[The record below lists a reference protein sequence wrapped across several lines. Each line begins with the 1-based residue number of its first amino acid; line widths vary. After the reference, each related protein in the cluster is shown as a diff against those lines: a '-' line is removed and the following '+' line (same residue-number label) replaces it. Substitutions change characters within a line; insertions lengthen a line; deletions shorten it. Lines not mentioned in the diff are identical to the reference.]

1 MSKQFAKGT
10 VARDEDT
17 ATISLASTNSI
28 SRVSSGDRTG
38 STSAASYA
46 TSTNIWAKLIGT
58 TDSVWDGLD
67 GREDVYD
74 DRDTDEADDDLV
86 TVKSRGYED
95 EGICGTT
102 PLKVWCIGMWYE
114 TRHFFRTLGKHPV
127 IILVSLVVFGLV
139 CGLGLWAVQSERDSY
154 VKDRMDTAKFVVSLL
169 ILFLFIVYFVMFVL
183 LYFRRAILVLFGE
196 RGEIY
201 LMCSN

>member
-1 MSKQFAKGT
+1 MSKQFAKGGT
-10 VARDEDT
+10 TARDEDT
-17 ATISLASTNSI
+17 ASISLASTNSI

-74 DRDTDEADDDLV
+74 DRDTDEADDLV
-86 TVKSRGYED
+86 TVKSGYED
-95 EGICGTT
+95 EGVCGTA
-102 PLKVWCIGMWYE
+102 PLKVCCIGAWYE

-127 IILVSLVVFGLV
+127 IILVSLAVFGLV
-139 CGLGLWAVQSERDSY
+139 CGLGLWAVNSERDSY
-154 VKDRMDTAKFVVSLL
+154 VKERMDTAKFVVSSYY
-169 ILFLFIVYFVMFVL
+169 LFI
-183 LYFRRAILVLFGE
+183 
-196 RGEIY
+196 
-201 LMCSN
+201 